1 MWPDSI
7 GCLFGGLGHLSRLGR
22 CLGSRNCVEVWAGL
36 LLERGLLDGLALD
49 LYCLLSDVVY
59 PLVFLDYGLDR
70 SIFIC
75 EERGGKVWAGLFF
88 WRGDC

>member
-1 MWPDSI
+1 M
-7 GCLFGGLGHLSRLGR
+7 
-22 CLGSRNCVEVWAGL
+22 GSRNCVEVWAGL
-36 LLERGLLDGLALD
+36 LLERGLLYGLELD

-75 EERGGKVWAGLFF
+75 VEKGVGELDSVFF
-88 WRGDC
+88 FLCVFLL